1 MANNKANQGQTRYGH
16 QEFLARGGPKIRSM
30 FGSKGTHVA
39 HVLFFL
45 TTFLRVDFS
54 MFLKIVVKLEKFT
67 KPLQSLKGIFRI
79 SQLECRA

>member
-1 MANNKANQGQTRYGH
+1 
-16 QEFLARGGPKIRSM
+16 M

-67 KPLQSLKGIFRI
+67 EMLQALKGFFRA
-79 SQLECRA
+79 SRLECQA